1 MTTDPGKQT
10 DVVAFVTDMIFATKI
25 RSTAD
30 ALGVAVEI
38 VGSMEDLRS
47 ILARNDYHHPS
58 AVIVDMN
65 ATIPSPKEAI
75 TEAKAHPAAP
85 RVYAFVS
92 HVQTELADAARSAG
106 ADEVWPRSRFV
117 QELPQLLNGSKL
129 AKG

>member
-1 MTTDPGKQT
+1 MTADPDKQT

-38 VGSMEDLRS
+38 VRSMEDLRAV
-47 ILARNDYHHPS
+47 LARSDGHHP
-58 AVIVDMN
+58 ATVIVDMN

-75 TEAKAHPAAP
+75 TEAKVHNAAP

-92 HVQTELADAARSAG
+92 HVQTELANAARTAG

-117 QELPQLLNGSKL
+117 QELPQLLNGSIL
-129 AKG
+129 TKG